1 MKTEMM
7 PDLHAELSEML
18 SELEA
23 YRLEVALVPQKRF
36 TNVGGMIRVAV
47 CQNAKWYRDFCAA
60 HSSRR
65 VRRKAAS
72 DTRIKRAGTVR
83 ALVAMLSG
91 EWRSDYCATLAA
103 IARSRMQ
110 RKSGTGLEA
119 QIIAARRRLN
129 QALG

>member
-7 PDLHAELSEML
+7 PDLRNELSEML
-18 SELEA
+18 NELES

-36 TNVGGMIRVAV
+36 TNEGGMIRVAV

-60 HSSRR
+60 HLSRR
-65 VRRKAAS
+65 VRRKAAT

-83 ALVAMLSG
+83 ALVAMLAG
-91 EWRSDYCATLAA
+91 DWRSDYCATIAA

-119 QIIAARRRLN
+119 RIMETRRRLN
-129 QALG
+129 CAMG